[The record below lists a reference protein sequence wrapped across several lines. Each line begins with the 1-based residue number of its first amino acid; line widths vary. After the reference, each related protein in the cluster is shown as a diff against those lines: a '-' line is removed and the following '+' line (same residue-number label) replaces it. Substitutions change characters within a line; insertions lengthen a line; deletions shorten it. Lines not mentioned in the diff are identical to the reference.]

1 MSIEAMMWVKKHA
14 PTKNATE
21 MCILYALADR
31 ANDDGTGCWPY
42 YETLADESRCS
53 LPTIKRHI
61 KALEE
66 RGLIVRG
73 DQREVAKYP
82 KYRRPVVW
90 DLNMKLRREA
100 EEAGCQSDTSQD
112 RGINGDKVRYQP
124 EQSEVSTATD
134 RGITVDTDNHPLNH
148 PSTIPE
154 PSTNGHPPADR
165 FEEFYDAYDRKK
177 KRPDAERAWSKA
189 AKKVDPQTIIDAAQA
204 FIAAQKVANKHPHF
218 TPYPATW
225 LNAESWNDEIDD
237 PQPQSTAR
245 GFDNSPEAWGIP
257 SGATSFQDA
266 PISFGF
272 DDYINH
278 EEIS

>member
-1 MSIEAMMWVKKHA
+1 MSEIEIVGGLMEHYTQV
-14 PTKNATE
+14 PNEIFRTPG
-21 MCILYALADR
+21 IRSR
-31 ANDDGTGCWPY
+31 AVHVFGNLRSHRSGWKTNI
-42 YETLADESRCS
+42 RN
-53 LPTIKRHI
+53 
-61 KALEE
+61 
-66 RGLIVRG
+66 
-73 DQREVAKYP
+73 VAKSTGLSNNTVMAAINDLIELGYIEREKIP
-82 KYRRPVVW
+82 GTAGRFDTYKYRV
-90 DLNMKLRREA
+90 L
-100 EEAGCQSDTSQD
+100 DTPRLKKED
-112 RGINGDKVRYQP
+112 R
-124 EQSEVSTATD
+124 
-134 RGITVDTDNHPLNH
+134 
-148 PSTIPE
+148 PE
-154 PSTNGHPPADR
+154 PYQEVRQEPSQNVSQEPVSKSKTLKKNPSKNTKREDQSNGHPPADR

-204 FIAAQKVANKHPHF
+204 FITAQKVANKHPHF